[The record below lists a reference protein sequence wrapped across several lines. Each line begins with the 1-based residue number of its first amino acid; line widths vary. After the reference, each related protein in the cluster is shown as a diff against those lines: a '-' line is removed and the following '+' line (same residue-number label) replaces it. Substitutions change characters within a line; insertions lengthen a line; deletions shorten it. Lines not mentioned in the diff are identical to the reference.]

1 MSNIGVTLKR
11 HTQVLLLLGLICV
24 TSSSLASGQTV
35 PATNQEAPPSRGLRI
50 LRFDEDSEASRA
62 GLQSMDLLTRVG
74 KFQIADNS
82 SYFRA
87 KEAYKNSSEPFEIVF
102 WRGRQRM
109 TATVSSSTLGIYF
122 NEYNPVIYQFDSLV
136 APVNAMRQIP
146 EYQREVEFA
155 SVFAEP
161 AEKSLD
167 KARALVDRA
176 EADGTMSPSQ
186 ILVARMYLIFDDA
199 PPEELQKLS
208 ELLAKF
214 IATEPERHVYYAG
227 QNRFFENKRYRAALG
242 CFKRYLEVEPDDVS
256 TRLNLGVAAYHLGLW
271 DEAESAAD
279 YVLKN
284 PDSVSEH
291 GLLVAYQ
298 VKAMGALGHRD
309 YASSILFA
317 EKAFELNRK
326 SFDISLVQLVAAQSG
341 DLEKLHEASMKFQ
354 QVLPDRYQ
362 ALQFQM
368 DAVEAYALARNN
380 QLQPARDLVL
390 KWRGQDR
397 VFGKIKTYWE
407 VYPGG
412 DEILKNWKALMQ

>member
-1 MSNIGVTLKR
+1 
-11 HTQVLLLLGLICV
+11 
-24 TSSSLASGQTV
+24 
-35 PATNQEAPPSRGLRI
+35 
-50 LRFDEDSEASRA
+50 
-62 GLQSMDLLTRVG
+62 VG
-74 KFQIADNS
+74 KFQITDNS

-87 KEAYKNSSEPFEIVF
+87 KEAYKNSPEPFEIVF
-102 WRGRQRM
+102 WRGRQQM

-122 NEYNPVIYQFDSLV
+122 NEYNPVIYKFDSLV
-136 APVNAMRQIP
+136 ARVNAMQEIP

-155 SVFAEP
+155 GAFAQP

-167 KARALVDRA
+167 EARALVDRA
-176 EADGTMSPSQ
+176 EADGTMSPTQ

-199 PPEELQKLS
+199 PPEELKKLS

-214 IATEPERHVYYAG
+214 IETEPEGHVYYVG
-227 QNRFFENKRYRAALG
+227 QTRFFENKRYRAAVG

-256 TRLNLGVAAYHLGLW
+256 ARLNLGFAAYHLGLW

-284 PDSVSEH
+284 PHSVSEY

-309 YASSILFA
+309 YGKSILFA
-317 EKAFELNRK
+317 EKAFELNPK
-326 SFDISLVQLVAAQSG
+326 SFDIALVQLAAAQSG
-341 DLEKLHEASMKFQ
+341 DLQKLHEASMKFQ

-362 ALQFQM
+362 VLQFQM
-368 DAVEAYALARNN
+368 DAVEAYALARDN

-390 KWRGQDR
+390 KWKSKDR
-397 VFGKIKTYWE
+397 VLGRIKAYWE
-407 VYPGG
+407 IYPGG
-412 DEILKNWKALMQ
+412 DEVLKNWKALMQ